1 MPTYFDPISQI
12 DDVNI
17 DNGTFIFLVGTK
29 NKFAIRAISSGIELL
44 EHEPMTRAN
53 AYWTIDTMQLINEQY
68 QNPIIF
74 PDNKL
79 TTQPLGLNQVIEY
92 LGINPHE
99 TVPTPFSKNVIQQQ
113 QPMDDMMRNSHYSME
128 DDLEHELPAE
138 IDIAPPL
145 PISFPPFSGSIV
157 NSYEQMTMPT
167 FGGLYQPPRFFFSTD
182 HSFADPTR
190 KRNHSERSIFHSD
203 ELDSLGFAVKR
214 RPQPDGFFSQGGQV
228 LPETNTITN
237 HHLAFLQTMDPTF
250 LTFVLQ
256 HHIPM
261 QPLFYLQ
268 PETSSVRLSNI

>member
-128 DDLEHELPAE
+128 DDLELVAE
-138 IDIAPPL
+138 NKKDWKENNL
-145 PISFPPFSGSIV
+145 
-157 NSYEQMTMPT
+157 
-167 FGGLYQPPRFFFSTD
+167 
-182 HSFADPTR
+182 
-190 KRNHSERSIFHSD
+190 
-203 ELDSLGFAVKR
+203 
-214 RPQPDGFFSQGGQV
+214 
-228 LPETNTITN
+228 
-237 HHLAFLQTMDPTF
+237 
-250 LTFVLQ
+250 
-256 HHIPM
+256 
-261 QPLFYLQ
+261 
-268 PETSSVRLSNI
+268 